1 MEQTLTKE
9 QALALMDTGA
19 VPLESDEREAIRAQE
34 AAQDELAQELA
45 WQLEAEL
52 QRQSQATTKLSNK
65 ER

>member
-9 QALALMDTGA
+9 QALALMNTG
-19 VPLESDEREAIRAQE
+19 VVSLESDEREAIRAQE
-34 AAQDELAQELA
+34 AAQNELAQELA

-52 QRQSQATTKLSNK
+52 QSKAKQTTKPSNK

>member
-9 QALALMDTGA
+9 QALALMNAG
-19 VPLESDEREAIRAQE
+19 VVSLESDEREAIRAQE

-52 QRQSQATTKLSNK
+52 QRQSQANNQTKQ
-65 ER
+65 

>member
-9 QALALMDTGA
+9 QALALMNTGV

-34 AAQDELAQELA
+34 VAQDELAQELA

-52 QRQSQATTKLSNK
+52 QRQSQANNQTKQ
-65 ER
+65 

>member
-9 QALALMDTGA
+9 QALALMNTG
-19 VPLESDEREAIRAQE
+19 VVSLESDEREAIKAQE

-52 QRQSQATTKLSNK
+52 QRQRQSQANNQTKQ
-65 ER
+65 